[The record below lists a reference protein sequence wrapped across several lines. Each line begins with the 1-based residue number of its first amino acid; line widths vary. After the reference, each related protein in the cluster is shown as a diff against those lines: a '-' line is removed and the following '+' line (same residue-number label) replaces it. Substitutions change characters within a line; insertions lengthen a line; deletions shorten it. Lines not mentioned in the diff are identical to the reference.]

1 MQTAPEIFIISSK
14 FLMLALIPI
23 GTKIFKVN
31 IEMNILV
38 MGNELVSMGCDDII
52 NILSSRDK
60 FVADILPFSQINSTV

>member
-38 MGNELVSMGCDDII
+38 MGNELVSMDCDDII